1 MSVLVKL
8 SSTLRDHV
16 PAYTPETGL
25 NADLAACGSP
35 CTAETLALHLG
46 LPLEEIRIVMINGR
60 QEELSCPLRDG
71 DRVAYFP
78 AVGGG

>member
-8 SSTLRDHV
+8 STTLRDCV
-16 PAYTPETGL
+16 PGYDPVTGL
-25 NADLAACGSP
+25 EVAISAHGEL
-35 CTAETLALHLG
+35 TAESLAG
-46 LPLEEIRIVMINGR
+46 VIGIPLSEIKIVMVNGR
-60 QEELSCPLRDG
+60 QSALSTPVRDG

>member
-1 MSVLVKL
+1 MRL
-8 SSTLRDHV
+8 SLH
-16 PAYTPETGL
+16 
-25 NADLAACGSP
+25 
-35 CTAETLALHLG
+35 AETLALHLG